1 MAELIVTLKGREIQ
15 RYGITHRQVLIGR
28 ENRND
33 LVLPNESVS
42 RNHATLSYV
51 QHRFWIQGVNA
62 KNGVWVNQHPCYEM
76 TPLSDGDFVQVGKYK
91 LQFMAN
97 TGPSIS
103 VLEEE
108 SFVTQNHTQALSVM
122 DLQSYSKVEKT
133 PSPRSL
139 EQIRQERIEVLEK
152 KLSLTQL
159 SLGMSVI
166 LNTLLLYLVWTTL

>member
-42 RNHATLSYV
+42 RDHATLSYF
-51 QHRFWIQGVNA
+51 QNRFWIQGVNA
-62 KNGVWVNQHPCYEM
+62 KNGVWVNQHPCHDM
-76 TPLSDGDFVQVGKYK
+76 TQLNDGDFIQVGKYK
-91 LQFMAN
+91 IQFMAH
-97 TGPSIS
+97 TGPSMS
-103 VLEEE
+103 VLEED
-108 SFVTQNHTQALSVM
+108 SFATHNNTQALSVV
-122 DLQSYSKVEKT
+122 DLQAYSKAEDK
-133 PSPRSL
+133 PSARPL
-139 EQIRQERIEVLEK
+139 EQIRQDRIETLEK

-166 LNTLLLYLVWTTL
+166 LNLLLAYLVWATR